1 MIYMTRIAPKSPSAH
16 TASTIVTKLQTYFVD
31 GLNDLSYMLGS
42 NKPFSPVEWFRDAGT
57 HGGGVRY
64 ESGDEQLFN
73 RGSVNYSQVH
83 YDDDVTKKLSSATA
97 ISTIIHPNNPLA
109 PSMHMHISWTQ
120 MRDGSGYWRVMA
132 DLNHSNPDASDTK
145 EFENMLQEAAGSY
158 YVEGSAQGNRYF
170 YIPALGRHRGVSH
183 FYLENFNTAD
193 EVSDQKFAL
202 DFGMKVIDT
211 YINIIRNA
219 IQNRTFYDEV
229 AQSNQLNY
237 HTLYLLQVLT
247 LDRGTTSGL
256 LIHDQNDVGIMG
268 SLPSHVDKR
277 LLQSWIGRLNGVQN
291 DLLQAIV
298 DALGEGD
305 TILVDENIKVAL
317 ANAVRQHYKQH
328 PQAIA
333 LQASGDHIPSTVNNH
348 R

>member
-1 MIYMTRIAPKSPSAH
+1 MIRIAPQSPSAH
-16 TASTIVTKLQTYFVD
+16 TASTIVTQLQSYFVAA
-31 GLNDLSYMLGS
+31 LNELSRTLGS
-42 NKPFSPVEWFRDAGT
+42 DKPFSPVEWFRDEGT

-64 ESGDEQLFN
+64 ESRDEQLFN

-83 YDDDVTKKLSSATA
+83 YDDDATKKLSSATA
-97 ISTIIHPNNPLA
+97 ISTIIHPNNPLV

-120 MRDGSGYWRVMA
+120 MRDGSGYWRIMA
-132 DLNHSNPDASDTK
+132 DLNPSNPDASDTQR
-145 EFENMLQEAAGSY
+145 FENMLQEAGGRY
-158 YVEGSAQGNRYF
+158 YEEGSVQGNRYF
-170 YIPALGRHRGVSH
+170 YIPALDRHRGVSH
-183 FYLENFNTAD
+183 FYLENFNTGD
-193 EVSDQKFAL
+193 EVGDQNFAL
-202 DFGMKVIDT
+202 SFGKSVIDA
-211 YINIIRNA
+211 YISIIRNA
-219 IQNRTFYDEV
+219 IQNRTAYDEV
-229 AQSNQLNY
+229 AKTNQLNY

-277 LLQSWIGRLNGVQN
+277 LLRSWVGRLNGVQN
-291 DLLQAIV
+291 DLLQSIV
-298 DALGEGD
+298 DSLGESD
-305 TILVDENIKVAL
+305 IILVDEKIKAVL
-317 ANAVRQHYKQH
+317 ANVVRQHYKQH

>member
-1 MIYMTRIAPKSPSAH
+1 MTRIAPQSPSAH
-16 TASTIVTKLQTYFVD
+16 IASTIVLELQTHFVNA
-31 GLNDLSYMLGS
+31 LNTLSKTIGS
-42 NKPFSPVEWFRDAGT
+42 DKPFSPVEWFRDEET

-64 ESGDEQLFN
+64 EAVDEQLFN

-83 YDDDVTKKLSSATA
+83 YDDDETKKLSSATA
-97 ISTIIHPNNPLA
+97 ISTIIHPKNPLV

-120 MRDGSGYWRVMA
+120 MRDGSGYWRIMA
-132 DLNHSNPDASDTK
+132 DLNPSNPVTSDTQQ
-145 EFENMLQEAAGSY
+145 FENMLQEAAGNY
-158 YVEGSAQGNRYF
+158 YEEGSAQGNRYF
-170 YIPALGRHRGVSH
+170 YIPALNRHRGVAH
-183 FYLENFNTAD
+183 FYLENFNTGDAVAD
-193 EVSDQKFAL
+193 QNFAL
-202 DFGMKVIDT
+202 SFGKSVIDT
-211 YINIIRNA
+211 YISIIRNT
-219 IQNRTFYDEV
+219 IQERQHYDEV
-229 AQSNQLNY
+229 ALINQLHY

-277 LLQSWIGRLNGVQN
+277 VLQSWVGRLNGVQN

-298 DALGEGD
+298 DSLGEGD
-305 TILVDENIKVAL
+305 RILVDEKIKAIL
-317 ANAVRQHYKQH
+317 ANVVRQHYKQH